1 MPITDKQLAG
11 NQRRSLRVM
20 RAKLLAMAGEWDGRD
35 QFNLSELTR
44 LADDVE
50 EVAINMTDD
59 SVIDDGEVKL

>member
-1 MPITDKQLAG
+1 MTITDKKLAG
-11 NQRRSLRVM
+11 HQRRSLRAI

-35 QFNLSELTR
+35 QFRLSELTR

>member
-1 MPITDKQLAG
+1 MGVTDKQLAG
-11 NQRRSLRVM
+11 NQRRSLRTI

-44 LADDVE
+44 LADDIE

>member
-1 MPITDKQLAG
+1 MGVTDKQLAG
-11 NQRRSLRVM
+11 NQRRSLRTI